1 MLRLWCAPMGPVELL
16 ILLVIVGLPVLAV
29 LLVVRALSN
38 RSCPRCGKHVKR
50 GRLDCPH
57 CGFDFRSIGA

>member
-1 MLRLWCAPMGPVELL
+1 MGPVELL
-16 ILLVIVGLPVLAV
+16 ILLIMIGLPVLAV
-29 LLVVRALSN
+29 LGVVRVLSR

-50 GRLDCPH
+50 GRLDCSH